1 MTSVGASS
9 PLCSSEAIIHV
20 PQSQSLDSPLPDS
33 TTGPPAQLHTETS
46 QKATRGL
53 FVGSLRAGGEGGAV
67 QKGHCSLLSS
77 LAGSNISVRSRCI
90 PHLELA
96 GCLASHL
103 PRGPAL
109 WRSHPNHN
117 APSMRYLGIQ
127 HQKRLSLESSKSSAS
142 SMNGLSCECWGGES
156 VFALII
162 ISHSFSLSFSTYF
175 YKYVYINSLFL
186 ALNLDMN
193 CSN

>member
-1 MTSVGASS
+1 M
-9 PLCSSEAIIHV
+9 
-20 PQSQSLDSPLPDS
+20 
-33 TTGPPAQLHTETS
+33 
-46 QKATRGL
+46 L
-53 FVGSLRAGGEGGAV
+53 FVGSWRAEGEGGAV

-77 LAGSNISVRSRCI
+77 LAGSSIPVRSRCI

-96 GCLASHL
+96 GCLVSHW
-103 PRGPAL
+103 PRDPAL
-109 WRSHPNHN
+109 WRSHPNHS
-117 APSMRYLGIQ
+117 APSMPNLGIQ
-127 HQKRLSLESSKSSAS
+127 RQKRLSSESSKSSAS

-162 ISHSFSLSFSTYF
+162 ISHSFSFSTYF

>member
-1 MTSVGASS
+1 MRARVPLSVLLRSNHPHSS
-9 PLCSSEAIIHV
+9 MPILRLPTPSLHHGTTCPAPHRNTPEAL
-20 PQSQSLDSPLPDS
+20 Q
-33 TTGPPAQLHTETS
+33 
-46 QKATRGL
+46 ATRGL
-53 FVGSLRAGGEGGAV
+53 FVGSWGAGGEGGAV
-67 QKGHCSLLSS
+67 QKGHCSLLSC
-77 LAGSNISVRSRCI
+77 LAGSSIPVRSRCI
-90 PHLELA
+90 PHLELSGGLA
-96 GCLASHL
+96 GHL

-109 WRSHPNHN
+109 WRSHPNHS

-142 SMNGLSCECWGGES
+142 STNGLSCECWGGES

-162 ISHSFSLSFSTYF
+162 ISHSFSFSTYF